1 MLRSTLVQA
10 GGNFNSSQ
18 NPVFHKESLTMLLNI
33 KDACKL
39 VTYQTCKLQKCQSL
53 FFMRGAR
60 VGKWWQ
66 HSSPT
71 NMARAWILA
80 LRPFVGW
87 ISCWFSP
94 LLMRF
99 FSEFP
104 GFLLSLNT
112 AKFQFDL
119 EMHGH
124 VSMSSLELLSAPWV
138 NKLQNYKKKVQNR
151 IYFVLCGV
159 VKSIWL
165 PTKIATFVL
174 S

>member
-1 MLRSTLVQA
+1 MKIWSRSGMLRSTLVQA

-18 NPVFHKESLTMLLNI
+18 NPVFHKESFTMLLNI

-71 NMARAWILA
+71 NMARTWILA
-80 LRPFVGW
+80 LRPLFCGLNFLLVL
-87 ISCWFSP
+87 SLAHEVFLRVPRFSP
-94 LLMRF
+94 F
-99 FSEFP
+99 FKHCQIPIRS
-104 GFLLSLNT
+104 G
-112 AKFQFDL
+112 
-119 EMHGH
+119 MHGH

-138 NKLQNYKKKVQNR
+138 NKLQNYKKK
-151 IYFVLCGV
+151 
-159 VKSIWL
+159 S
-165 PTKIATFVL
+165 TK
-174 S
+174 

>member
-1 MLRSTLVQA
+1 MNLFLEHYSNTRSLSQVLVIFFLPVGEDGQVKIWSRSGMLRSTLVQA

-119 EMHGH
+119 ECMD
-124 VSMSSLELLSAPWV
+124 MFQWV
-138 NKLQNYKKKVQNR
+138 L
-151 IYFVLCGV
+151 
-159 VKSIWL
+159 
-165 PTKIATFVL
+165 
-174 S
+174 

>member
-1 MLRSTLVQA
+1 MNLFLEHYSNTRSLSQVLVIFFSTSW
-10 GGNFNSSQ
+10 GRWSSEDLVKEWDAQ
-18 NPVFHKESLTMLLNI
+18 INTSSSRWEFQSFTELCSNKESLTMLLNI

-71 NMARAWILA
+71 NMACAWILA

-119 EMHGH
+119 ECMD
-124 VSMSSLELLSAPWV
+124 MFQWV
-138 NKLQNYKKKVQNR
+138 L
-151 IYFVLCGV
+151 
-159 VKSIWL
+159 
-165 PTKIATFVL
+165 
-174 S
+174 